1 MNEKKEVDKVEET
14 MDLEKG
20 ITLNDLIVIKN
31 IINLASRRGAFSV
44 EEFKDIGDVYSRL
57 DDFVSMQLK
66 LLKDKEGES
75 KDDVKI

>member
-1 MNEKKEVDKVEET
+1 MNEKKEVDKVEEK

-66 LLKDKEGES
+66 LLKDKGDES
-75 KDDVKI
+75 KDDVKV

>member
-1 MNEKKEVDKVEET
+1 MNEKKEVDKVDEK
-14 MDLEKG
+14 MQLEKG

-66 LLKDKEGES
+66 LLKEKEGES
-75 KDDVKI
+75 KDEVKV

>member
-1 MNEKKEVDKVEET
+1 MNEKKEVDKVDEKME
-14 MDLEKG
+14 LEKG

-57 DDFVSMQLK
+57 DEFVSMQLK
-66 LLKDKEGES
+66 LLKEKEGES
-75 KDDVKI
+75 KDEVKV